1 MNTLS
6 SIAPRYINSQRLD
19 TESKLESIFINKG
32 QKYPS
37 NNLPKFTTFIRST
50 IEERYNIK

>member
-32 QKYPS
+32 PKYTS